1 MFHKILD
8 KAEAG
13 DNVGIL
19 LGDVDK
25 STIARGDALI
35 AGNSDLKPVTKL
47 TGTLELA
54 TRYDG
59 GRHTPIFDNYKPQI
73 FVGTNDVT
81 GTVTGLPKGTLAPG
95 ERASN
100 VSIELANPTFVYLG
114 QEVTVRE
121 GGRTVGTFTVRDIP
135 R

>member
-1 MFHKILD
+1 M
-8 KAEAG
+8 
-13 DNVGIL
+13 GIL

-73 FVGTNDVT
+73 YIGTTDVT
-81 GTVTGLPKGTLAPG
+81 GTVTGLPKDGLFPG
-95 ERASN
+95 KSAYG